1 MKKLL
6 VLLAAAMVALS
17 ASAQMT
23 EAYPS
28 HIMVYGTA
36 EMEVEPD
43 EIYLSIVI
51 NERDS
56 KGRISVDQQQR
67 EMIAALKKLGINV
80 AEQLEMVDLSSAFF
94 KRNTAL
100 ATASYRLKLGD
111 AATVARAWQALDALG
126 ISQVSIEQ
134 LDHSEI
140 ETYRVKVRQEAI
152 RSARQKA
159 VELAEAIDQKVGKC
173 FYIYDMSQDAT
184 PVMKNSLMMSRG
196 VAESSFADQVAEEQL
211 TFQTIKLS
219 YRVQAKFV
227 LE

>member
-28 HIMVYGTA
+28 NVMVYGTA

-100 ATASYRLKLGD
+100 ATARYRLKLGD

-126 ISQVSIEQ
+126 ISQVSIER

-184 PVMKNSLMMSRG
+184 PVMKNTLMMARG